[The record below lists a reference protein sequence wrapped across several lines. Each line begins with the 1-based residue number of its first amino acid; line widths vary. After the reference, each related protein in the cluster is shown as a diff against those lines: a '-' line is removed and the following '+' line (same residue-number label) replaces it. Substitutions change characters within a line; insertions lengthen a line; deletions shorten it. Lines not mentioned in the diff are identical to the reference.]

1 MHTPFVNKSTVRLE
15 NTDILNF
22 FLRFRELLT
31 DTDSSVPDQITE
43 FLRGE
48 WQYKLTLEDLSNQ

>member
-43 FLRGE
+43 FLKGE
-48 WQYKLTLEDLSNQ
+48 WSNTN